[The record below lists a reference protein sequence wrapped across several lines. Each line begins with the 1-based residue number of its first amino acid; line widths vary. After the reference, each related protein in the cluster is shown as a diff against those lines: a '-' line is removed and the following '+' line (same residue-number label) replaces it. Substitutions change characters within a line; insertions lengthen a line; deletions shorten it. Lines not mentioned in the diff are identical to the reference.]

1 MVESAINENPDVPG
15 FVLRFK
21 PNFPVGTSDNMKV
34 REFMQF
40 PLIERTF
47 VPFLVLIDRQGVI
60 RFQHTG
66 SEADYFTED
75 FVKQTMNI
83 RGEAEKLLA
92 EPPPRAAR
100 RSSVQKTAK

>member
-15 FVLRFK
+15 FMQRFK
-21 PNFPVGTSDNMKV
+21 PTFPVGTSDNAKV
-34 REFMQF
+34 YEFMQIPMF
-40 PLIERTF
+40 VRSF

-83 RGEAEKLLA
+83 RSEAEKLLS
-92 EPPPRAAR
+92 EPPPKAPRKT
-100 RSSVQKTAK
+100 SVRKTAQ